1 MAPTKDQWD
10 IVMAL
15 VDRMSPAL
23 VSQFLLFVEGR
34 ANSDWVD
41 EVAQAIEDSDLNRVA
56 ELILPQSMLDK
67 FAPELSK
74 AVLFVNDEF
83 GTAMAKELKPL
94 KPVIGP
100 PVEFRFD
107 VLDDKV
113 IGMVQRQS
121 STLLKDFKGTAKAGI
136 RQYIL
141 DGMRRQISPKE
152 VAAAMFKDKV
162 IGLSARGAQAVAN
175 YRAMLEGT
183 DRKSVLSGA
192 LQRELR
198 DRRFDS
204 VVSSAMANSA
214 KLPKAKIDQMV
225 KAYSDRML
233 RHELKTLAT
242 TETLQAHEAV
252 KQHLWLDAVT
262 RGYIDPKRYVKKWYV
277 AKDERTCKVCTAI
290 AALNPNGVPINGLFK
305 TPTGLPPLAGPL
317 AHPNC
322 RCITLVTAA
331 K

>member
-1 MAPTKDQWD
+1 
-10 IVMAL
+10 
-15 VDRMSPAL
+15 MSPAL

-41 EVAQAIEDSDLNRVA
+41 DVAEAIENSDLNRVA
-56 ELILPQSMLDK
+56 ELVVPEAMVAK
-67 FAPELSK
+67 FSPELSK
-74 AVLFVNDEF
+74 AILFVNDEF

-100 PVEFRFD
+100 PVEFQFD
-107 VLDDKV
+107 VLDDRV
-113 IGMVQRQS
+113 VSMIQRQS
-121 STLLKDFKGTAKAGI
+121 GTLLKDFKATIKAGI
-136 RQYIL
+136 RQHL
-141 DGMRRQISPKE
+141 ADGVRRSLAPKE
-152 VAAAMFKDKV
+152 IAAKMFKDKV
-162 IGLSARGAQAVAN
+162 VGLSARGTQAVAN

-183 DRKSVLSGA
+183 DRKAVLAGA
-192 LQRELR
+192 LQRDLR
-198 DRRFDS
+198 DRRYDS
-204 VVSSAMANSA
+204 VVERAMAGGS
-214 KLPKAKIDQMV
+214 KLPKDKIDQMV
-225 KAYSDRML
+225 RAYSDRLL

-242 TETLQAHEAV
+242 TEVLQAHEAV

-277 AKDERTCKVCTAI
+277 AKDERTCKVCNAI

-305 TPTGLPPLAGPL
+305 TPTPLPPLAGPL

-322 RCITLVTAA
+322 RCITFVTAA